1 MTGPTLALRQPRL
14 TCASIHQQADRQRNV
29 RVLRNLTDGLM
40 LPRVIDREVLYPQ
53 AVNDVAGSCFHDGV
67 YIDDRFAR

>member
-1 MTGPTLALRQPRL
+1 
-14 TCASIHQQADRQRNV
+14 
-29 RVLRNLTDGLM
+29 M

-67 YIDDRFAR
+67 YIDDRTFAR